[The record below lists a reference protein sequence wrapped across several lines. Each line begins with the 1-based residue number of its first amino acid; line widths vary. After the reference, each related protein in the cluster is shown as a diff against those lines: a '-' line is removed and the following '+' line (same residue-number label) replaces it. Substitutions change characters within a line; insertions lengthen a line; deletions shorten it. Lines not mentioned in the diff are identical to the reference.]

1 MKTPLLITTIAFSSA
16 LLFHSCQCDHA
27 TSDHPPKKITV
38 IGSAETEV
46 VPDEI
51 YMSFT
56 LREYLNDGKQKVDL
70 ENIKTT
76 FLKTCNASGVADSNI
91 VISSYTG
98 YERWDYYY
106 YRKRR
111 MEPDF
116 MASITY
122 TVKASSADVLDKI
135 VATLDDKALENFFI
149 SKTSYSKIEELRK
162 DVKIKALKASQDKAK
177 YLAESI
183 GEEIGEALLIQEID
197 NSYVSDFAESNA
209 SGFLKAAEPDQS
221 EAFDTGK
228 KFARLK
234 VRYEMNCEFALE

>member
-1 MKTPLLITTIAFSSA
+1 MKTTLISLATLFTIAFSCTSCRN
-16 LLFHSCQCDHA
+16 HSNTNDQ
-27 TSDHPPKKITV
+27 PPKKIAV
-38 IGSAETEV
+38 VGSAETEV

-56 LREYLNDGKQKVDL
+56 LREYLNDTKQKVDL
-70 ENIKTT
+70 EQIKST
-76 FLKTCNASGVADSNI
+76 FLKTCVENGVADSNI

-122 TVKASSADVLDKI
+122 TIKAPSADVLDKV
-135 VATLDDKALENFFI
+135 VATIDEKALDNFFI
-149 SKTSYSKIEELRK
+149 SKTSYSKMEELRK
-162 DVKIKALKASQDKAK
+162 EVKIRALKASQEKAK

-183 GEEIGEALLIQEID
+183 GEEIGEAILIQEID
-197 NSYVSDFAESNA
+197 NSFISDYAQSNT
-209 SGFLKAAEPDQS
+209 GILKAAEADQS
-221 EAFDTGK
+221 EPFDTGK
-228 KFARLK
+228 NFARIK
-234 VRYEMNCEFALE
+234 IRYEMNCEFALK

>member
-1 MKTPLLITTIAFSSA
+1 MKYYLTLPMTLIAASIIFI
-16 LLFHSCQCDHA
+16 SCQSECCK
-27 TSDHPPKKITV
+27 SDQQPKKITV

-46 VPDEI
+46 IPDEI

-56 LREYLNDGKQKVDL
+56 LREYLNDTKQKVDL
-70 ENIKTT
+70 EQIKSR
-76 FLKTCNASGVADSNI
+76 FLKTCAESGVADSNV

-122 TVKASSADVLDKI
+122 TIKAPSADVMDKV
-135 VATLDDKALENFFI
+135 VATLDDKALDNFFI
-149 SKTSYSKIEELRK
+149 SKTSYSKMEELRK
-162 DVKIKALKASQDKAK
+162 EVKIRALKASQEKAK

-183 GEEIGEALLIQEID
+183 GEEVGEAILIQEID

-209 SGFLKAAEPDQS
+209 GLLKAAEADQS
-221 EAFDTGK
+221 APFDTGK
-228 KFARLK
+228 NFARIK
-234 VRYEMNCEFALE
+234 VRYEMNCEFALK